1 MDYSLP
7 GFSVLGI
14 SQAQILEW
22 VAVPFCRWSS
32 WPRDQTSVSCV
43 SCIAGRFFTAE
54 PLGKP
59 QMLYSVAKKKK
70 KKNSSP
76 ALPRWKPT
84 HSMQRSHSQEM
95 KRAGSK
101 EECGFWGVKEWAVLE
116 SKKLSFIRKSAGSMC
131 ICITESLCCISE
143 TNTTLLI
150 NYTPI

>member
-7 GFSVLGI
+7 GSSVLGI
-14 SQAQILEW
+14 SQAQILER

-32 WPRDQTSVSCV
+32 WPRDQTSASCV

-59 QMLYSVAKKKK
+59 QMLYSVAKR

-84 HSMQRSHSQEM
+84 HPMQRSHSQEM
-95 KRAGSK
+95 KRVGSK
-101 EECGFWGVKEWAVLE
+101 EECGFWGVKEWTVLE